1 MITYTLYAIEET
13 FGVAD
18 QHDVIA
24 VRPTEITMTFEDGA
38 SALRFRTDLNR
49 SEYDGLSVF
58 TSHPDELILGGV
70 PFEPGR
76 YTLDMMNI
84 SWGDGKQSQVMV
96 FDSVQHLKVWQVW
109 LGGDPLPEPESAQ
122 QAKDFVHSINEV
134 SFLPTGSIPFF
145 EIASLLDASV
155 DTPSMPDIV
164 DLLLEGTDAADT
176 LAGDEGNDTLD
187 GGAGD
192 DLLNGGSGLD
202 TAVFSGEQA
211 NYTLTLSPTGMTVMD
226 RRGAGDGTDQLIDIE
241 LLNFGAQ
248 DGSFDLTKFAGPT
261 GLTED
266 VFESFIELYIAYFNR
281 APDAVGLNFW
291 GTAYANGTSLEE
303 MATLFIDQ
311 DETREIYVAGT
322 SNEEFASS
330 VYDNVLGRTPDQ
342 EGFDFWV
349 KILDEGQVSRDQFI
363 LEVLR
368 GVQDQSDD
376 RTFLDNKV
384 DLGAYFAVH
393 KGMSGVESASAAM
406 ALFDGTPE
414 GLDAA
419 VSAID
424 GFYQAASD
432 AETGEFLMPLVGVLD
447 DPFMI

>member
-1 MITYTLYAIEET
+1 MTTYSFEAIEQT

-24 VRPTEITMTFEDGA
+24 VRATEITMTFPDGTD
-38 SALRFRTDLNR
+38 ALGFTTNLNR
-49 SEYDGLSVF
+49 SEYDGYSLFSLF
-58 TSHPDELILGGV
+58 PDELILGGV
-70 PFEPGR
+70 PYKAGQF
-76 YTLDMMNI
+76 TLDMMDV
-84 SWGDGKQSQVMV
+84 SWGDGKQSQIMV
-96 FDSVQHLKVWQVW
+96 FDAVQHLKAWHLWV
-109 LGGDPLPEPESAQ
+109 GGDPIPEAGSAQ
-122 QAKDFVHSINEV
+122 EAKSFVHSITDM
-134 SFLPTGSIPFF
+134 SYLPTGAIPFS
-145 EIASLLDASV
+145 EIAALV
-155 DTPSMPDIV
+155 DTSAETPTVPDIV

-176 LAGDEGNDTLD
+176 LAGDEGNDTFE
-187 GGAGD
+187 GGAGN

-211 NYTLTLSPTGMTVMD
+211 NYTLTLSPTGMTVTD
-226 RRGAGDGTDQLIDIE
+226 RRGEGDGTDQLIDIE
-241 LLNFGAQ
+241 LLNFGTQ
-248 DGSFDLTKFAGPT
+248 GSSFDLTKFAGPA

-311 DETREIYVAGT
+311 DETREIYVTGT

-376 RTFLDNKV
+376 RAFLDNKV

-406 ALFDGTPE
+406 ALFDGTSE